1 MANINTVKSIT
12 DNLQT
17 VLEGQGVRFS
27 RKTFEDEKN
36 IPASLIPFGEIF
48 YQGENFEYTHGQ
60 KPEYAEI
67 DYLVKV
73 ILSEKDPIDLMREQ
87 ETWVHRIR
95 EALNVN
101 ALNVGNLANSKYVS
115 RVTTEKVSAENRG
128 KNMGF
133 LNYGVRIRYR
143 EI

>member
-1 MANINTVKSIT
+1 MANIDTVKSIT

-60 KPEYAEI
+60 KPEYAE
-67 DYLVKV
+67 
-73 ILSEKDPIDLMREQ
+73 RQ
-87 ETWVHRIR
+87 
-95 EALNVN
+95 
-101 ALNVGNLANSKYVS
+101 G
-115 RVTTEKVSAENRG
+115 RG
-128 KNMGF
+128 RTGKRQTG
-133 LNYGVRIRYR
+133 
-143 EI
+143 